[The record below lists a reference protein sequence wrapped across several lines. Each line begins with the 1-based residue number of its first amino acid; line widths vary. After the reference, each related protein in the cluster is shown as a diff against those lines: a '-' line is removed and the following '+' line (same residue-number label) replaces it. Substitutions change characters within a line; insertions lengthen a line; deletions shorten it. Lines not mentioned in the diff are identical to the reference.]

1 MEVTPVEINHK
12 SVAMT
17 QTGVA
22 GVPAQGC
29 YARPWDAHVLGGV
42 SIAPKTAPS
51 LKQDSVVMTAA
62 APRTNAN
69 PFQDSARSGIRTPGP
84 PA

>member
-1 MEVTPVEINHK
+1 METMKN
-12 SVAMT
+12 SVVQSNFVLAHA
-17 QTGVA
+17 GVA

-42 SIAPKTAPS
+42 SIAPKPAPS

-62 APRTNAN
+62 VASTPRTND
-69 PFQDSARSGIRTPGP
+69 FARSGIRTQGP
-84 PA
+84 PV